1 MGLKVDKFTW
11 AVIAIVVLLLIA
23 AIVSVNMAGDSPR
36 DQPVYL
42 DEDTPAAPVYNAFL
56 ASQEGDLPKARS
68 YYSTQVLDEIKESP
82 DYRPFDGYNTQQALR
97 LRITDIHVDETDP
110 DQASVT
116 FVMDTYHDSGLFG
129 SSSSYS
135 YERTVDVV
143 REDGAW
149 KLNAS
154 EFFY

>member
-11 AVIAIVVLLLIA
+11 AIIALVALLLIA
-23 AIVSVNMAGDSPR
+23 AVVSVNMADGNAGEEAAYID
-36 DQPVYL
+36 D
-42 DEDTPAAPVYNAFL
+42 DTPAAPVYNAFL
-56 ASQEGDLPKARS
+56 ALQEGDLSKARS
-68 YYSTQVLDEIKESP
+68 YYSTRITDEFKASP
-82 DYRPFDGYNTQQALR
+82 GYPPFDSYSGQQARR
-97 LRITDIHVDETDP
+97 LRITDVHVNEADP

-116 FVMDTYHDSGLFG
+116 FIVDTYHDSGLFG
-129 SSSSYS
+129 SGSSYS

>member
-1 MGLKVDKFTW
+1 MGLQMDKFTW
-11 AVIAIVVLLLIA
+11 AVIAIVALLLIA
-23 AIVSVNMAGDSPR
+23 AVVSVNMAGESPR

-56 ASQEGDLPKARS
+56 ALQEGDLPKARS
-68 YYSTQVLDEIKESP
+68 YYSTQVLAEFKQSP
-82 DYRPFDGYNTQQALR
+82 DYRPLDGYSTRQARR
-97 LRITDIHVDETDP
+97 LRITEIHVDETDP

-116 FVMDTYHDSGLFG
+116 FVMDTYHDSGILS

-135 YERTVDVV
+135 YERSVDVV